1 MTPVQDAQAIRLPG
15 NEMFPLQYFCPLE
28 THDDGTDIISAN
40 LSTNEKI
47 RGFVGGLWHKT
58 AQAMIPEQ
66 DRMKRCELYYAGR
79 HYHDPLENME
89 KEVTNLAFSQVE
101 SVWPELTMDLPRPE
115 VVPGYGMTDKN
126 AYKLNQ
132 WATWLMDT
140 NGFNAHYRMACREM
154 LKLGWNVGIITFDW
168 KTGMPYPKGW
178 SNFDFYPD
186 FTATHEHDMMYYFL
200 AGPVS
205 TGYLRSLFPEY
216 ASLIHP
222 DNYVSP
228 GFDVYVRPYLE
239 AANARGTWFYDSSLG
254 VQPYA
259 QPPAGPAVPGTTSW
273 SPAAGVDPRG
283 NNTTFLLQLFFR
295 DLTQK
300 MTVYYGRKWMR
311 HQSGEWTW
319 TMGYLQQPTV
329 AVSSGWRVAQMTSSG
344 VVLSV
349 HELDPAF
356 AGLNFVMGRD
366 YEQQNRMFSPGE
378 IDNIISINRAVN
390 HRKALLNSALG
401 YETTP
406 IFIMDSNTGISS
418 AKRSIVPGEVLRR
431 KPGTKIEVLPVR
443 APVEQQ
449 FAMLDRDMR
458 DSDTVSGFHDP
469 LKGKKPPGV
478 ESGIAIQRLQTQGAS
493 RILGKQGARADYLSQ
508 LVRKLMVGAAL
519 KLNRAVQFTATNGEL
534 ITVDPEIVLSNYDI
548 RMAIDSGLPES
559 RNDRK
564 SEAIQLAGLGALDQP
579 ALLEAFNWP
588 DRGAILARME
598 QAQVQMAQAQGAGAA
613 AKGGPQRG
621 APPKGAP
628 QKGAQ

>member
-1 MTPVQDAQAIRLPG
+1 
-15 NEMFPLQYFCPLE
+15 
-28 THDDGTDIISAN
+28 
-40 LSTNEKI
+40 
-47 RGFVGGLWHKT
+47 
-58 AQAMIPEQ
+58 
-66 DRMKRCELYYAGR
+66 
-79 HYHDPLENME
+79 
-89 KEVTNLAFSQVE
+89 
-101 SVWPELTMDLPRPE
+101 
-115 VVPGYGMTDKN
+115 
-126 AYKLNQ
+126 
-132 WATWLMDT
+132 
-140 NGFNAHYRMACREM
+140 
-154 LKLGWNVGIITFDW
+154 
-168 KTGMPYPKGW
+168 
-178 SNFDFYPD
+178 
-186 FTATHEHDMMYYFL
+186 
-200 AGPVS
+200 
-205 TGYLRSLFPEY
+205 
-216 ASLIHP
+216 
-222 DNYVSP
+222 
-228 GFDVYVRPYLE
+228 
-239 AANARGTWFYDSSLG
+239 
-254 VQPYA
+254 
-259 QPPAGPAVPGTTSW
+259 
-273 SPAAGVDPRG
+273 
-283 NNTTFLLQLFFR
+283 
-295 DLTQK
+295 
-300 MTVYYGRKWMR
+300 
-311 HQSGEWTW
+311 
-319 TMGYLQQPTV
+319 
-329 AVSSGWRVAQMTSSG
+329 MTSSG